1 VGRRRFPGGRRRCGD
16 VIRGHTRLRR
26 EAGQPEPLDG
36 IVSALIWRHHVEG
49 GVPTLG
55 RIAIHRT
62 RTTRS
67 IPPEALMRLRF
78 VRPGNTLTRRRNTHH
93 DHRQHHRFEAHGVC
107 SPARYPTRWWA
118 GLSGSWPPLGMVGRL
133 RSLRCDLIEHGSASS
148 FTELGFRMEVLRVRR
163 CLPSHRGI
171 RDSLGSA
178 RQRKAMTL
186 AHGIKVSILNPLVG
200 SGGRGPAT
208 SALPRSARSGRCPTA
223 ISQGSPGRQR
233 TDRLP

>member
-1 VGRRRFPGGRRRCGD
+1 
-16 VIRGHTRLRR
+16 
-26 EAGQPEPLDG
+26 
-36 IVSALIWRHHVEG
+36 
-49 GVPTLG
+49 
-55 RIAIHRT
+55 
-62 RTTRS
+62 
-67 IPPEALMRLRF
+67 
-78 VRPGNTLTRRRNTHH
+78 
-93 DHRQHHRFEAHGVC
+93 
-107 SPARYPTRWWA
+107 
-118 GLSGSWPPLGMVGRL
+118 MVGRL

-223 ISQGSPGRQR
+223 ISQVSPGVNEQIVCHDAQTQCTAVLRPKY
-233 TDRLP
+233 DPGRLVGIVRD